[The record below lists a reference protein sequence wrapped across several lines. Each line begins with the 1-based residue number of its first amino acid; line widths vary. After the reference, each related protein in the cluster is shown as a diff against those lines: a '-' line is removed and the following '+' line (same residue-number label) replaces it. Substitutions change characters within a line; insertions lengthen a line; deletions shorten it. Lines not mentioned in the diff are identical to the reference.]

1 MTMETRGGIGDVP
14 ITLSYRNASD
24 PPPARTR
31 ASKRITCRGSAQGGR
46 LLGVRGNRGAPLES
60 GRRRSQRQTI
70 RHSPDSMRPAQGGLF
85 APRSGKGGLATTDKI
100 TEGGLP
106 DTIVP
111 NAISR
116 AIFPRRT

>member
-14 ITLSYRNASD
+14 NTLSYRNASD

-70 RHSPDSMRPAQGGLF
+70 RHSPDSMRPAQGGL
-85 APRSGKGGLATTDKI
+85 ATTDKI